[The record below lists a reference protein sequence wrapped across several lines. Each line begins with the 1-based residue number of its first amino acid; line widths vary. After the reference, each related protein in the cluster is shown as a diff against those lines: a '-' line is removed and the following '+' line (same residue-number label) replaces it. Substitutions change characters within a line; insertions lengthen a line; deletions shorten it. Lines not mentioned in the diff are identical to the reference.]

1 MRSPPAVERFPT
13 LCLATQQFDKLL
25 NSEACV
31 GNDAAERADPQLLV
45 IGNDDPCVGLITA
58 KHHVT
63 AGLTAKNE
71 ANTFQDSTDIPAG

>member
-1 MRSPPAVERFPT
+1 MPK
-13 LCLATQQFDKLL
+13 QFDKLL
-25 NSEACV
+25 TSEARV

-45 IGNDDPCVGLITA
+45 IGNDDPCVGPITA

-71 ANTFQDSTDIPAG
+71 ASTLQGSADIPAR